1 MSPPVFDRGL
11 AEWHPSGA
19 LPRQIRHPPRKDL
32 GEVRCVVAPASE
44 GRKRPERPGDSETN
58 PTTST
63 PAEGS
68 DNTDTGLTPTGVM
81 GNISAIRHTGHAG
94 HPPL

>member
-1 MSPPVFDRGL
+1 MNGTLRVLNKDL
-11 AEWHPSGA
+11 AEGDSRAPHYG
-19 LPRQIRHPPRKDL
+19 KDL